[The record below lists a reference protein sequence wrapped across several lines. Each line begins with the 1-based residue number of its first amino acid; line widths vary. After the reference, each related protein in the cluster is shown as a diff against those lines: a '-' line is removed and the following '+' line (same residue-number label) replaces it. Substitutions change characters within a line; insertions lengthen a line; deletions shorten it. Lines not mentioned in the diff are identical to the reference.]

1 MCYII
6 FMKLS
11 AWAKTKGISYRSAWK
26 MHKSNKLP
34 VRSEQLPNGTILV
47 FPEDEKIEQAAIYA
61 RVSSGDQK
69 KDLDRQLL
77 RLVDYAIEHRI
88 PIAEKVKEVGS
99 GMNGQRKGLLRLLAN
114 KNISIIIVEHRDRL
128 TRFGFSYLEA
138 SLKSSGR
145 KIIVVDSTE
154 IQDDIV
160 RDLHEVIV
168 SMCARLYGKRSA
180 KNKADKAIS
189 AINKDVD
196 NA

>member
-1 MCYII
+1 
-6 FMKLS
+6 
-11 AWAKTKGISYRSAWK
+11 
-26 MHKSNKLP
+26 MHKSDRLP

-47 FPEDEKIEQAAIYA
+47 FPEDEEAQTAAIYA

-77 RLVDYAIEHRI
+77 RLVDYAIEHKI
-88 PIAEKVKEVGS
+88 LIADKVKEVGS

-114 KNISIIIVEHRDRL
+114 KNINTIIVEHRDRL

-138 SLKSSGR
+138 SLKASGR
-145 KIIVVDSTE
+145 KIIVVDPLET
-154 IQDDIV
+154 QDDIV

-180 KNKADKAIS
+180 KNKADKAIN
-189 AINKDVD
+189 AIAKETD
-196 NA
+196 NV

>member
-1 MCYII
+1 
-6 FMKLS
+6 MKLS

-26 MHKSNKLP
+26 MHKSDKLP

-47 FPEDEKIEQAAIYA
+47 FPDDEEVQTAAIYA

-77 RLVDYAIEHRI
+77 RLVDYAIEHKI
-88 PIAEKVKEVGS
+88 LIADKVKEVGS

-114 KNISIIIVEHRDRL
+114 KNINTIIVEHRDRL

-138 SLKSSGR
+138 SLKASGR
-145 KIIVVDSTE
+145 KIIVIDPLE
-154 IQDDIV
+154 AQDDIV

-168 SMCARLYGKRSA
+168 SMCSRLYGRRSA
-180 KNKADKAIS
+180 KNKADRAIS
-189 AINKDVD
+189 AIAKEAD
-196 NA
+196 NV